1 MAENEKNLKIEAI
14 RVAGGL
20 HASPVANGGQVEKK
34 KPSDVVDTA
43 KLIYAW
49 LKE

>member
-1 MAENEKNLKIEAI
+1 MAEKEKNLKIEAI

-34 KPSDVVDTA
+34 PSDVVDTA